1 MFTCWLEI
9 VVQKFCLG
17 LYELSKGIYFIINS
31 LINFQTTQVQK
42 GEAVV
47 FQDLTLSK
55 LGYLIELDV
64 KLRRHLF
71 VHKELK
77 NV

>member
-1 MFTCWLEI
+1 VFTCWLEI
-9 VVQKFCLG
+9 IVQKFRLG
-17 LYELSKGIYFIINS
+17 LYELSKGIDFVMYS

-42 GEAVV
+42 GKTVA

-71 VHKELK
+71 VHKELE